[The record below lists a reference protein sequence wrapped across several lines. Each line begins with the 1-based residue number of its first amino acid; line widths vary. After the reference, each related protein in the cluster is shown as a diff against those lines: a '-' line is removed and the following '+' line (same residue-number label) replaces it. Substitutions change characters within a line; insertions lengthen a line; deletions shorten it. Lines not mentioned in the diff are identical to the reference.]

1 MTNAAAWASS
11 ETLPPAA
18 AGKRISTGSA
28 LYNQLVELL
37 YDEAAM
43 LDEQRFHD
51 WMALL
56 APELSYTAP
65 LRVTRQ
71 GPQRGQ
77 TVIRT
82 TQHYDE
88 DYASIKGRIERL
100 DTKSAWA
107 VDPPSRTRRFVTNV
121 RAWEAAQAGEY
132 EVESYLLLT
141 RSRYEHSQLSELSC
155 MRRDLLRA
163 DIGSVFKL
171 VRREIIIDQ
180 SVVGMPNIA
189 LFL

>member
-1 MTNAAAWASS
+1 MTNAAAWSSS

-18 AGKRISTGSA
+18 TGKRISTGSA
-28 LYNQLVELL
+28 LYNQIVEFL
-37 YDEAAM
+37 YDEAAI
-43 LDEQRFHD
+43 LDQQHFHE

-56 APELSYTAP
+56 APELAYTAP
-65 LRVTRQ
+65 LRITRQ

-107 VDPPSRTRRFVTNV
+107 EKIRPRARAASLPMCASGRPRRRT
-121 RAWEAAQAGEY
+121 
-132 EVESYLLLT
+132 SS
-141 RSRYEHSQLSELSC
+141 RSRVTC
-155 MRRDLLRA
+155 C
-163 DIGSVFKL
+163 
-171 VRREIIIDQ
+171 
-180 SVVGMPNIA
+180 
-189 LFL
+189 